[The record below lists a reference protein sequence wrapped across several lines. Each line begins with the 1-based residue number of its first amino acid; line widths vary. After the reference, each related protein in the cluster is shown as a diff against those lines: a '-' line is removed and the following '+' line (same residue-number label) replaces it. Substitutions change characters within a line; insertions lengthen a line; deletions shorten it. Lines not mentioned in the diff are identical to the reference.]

1 MSEKYFCFIHILN
14 TSLIKN
20 YKRGV
25 LLNQDEYIGNIV
37 KNGVITLIIGFII
50 TGILYSVMYS
60 INGIEM
66 YAGFIILGALYG
78 VLFIKLDIFENELDL
93 IITNAVFA
101 FFGSYVSIHLIF
113 TSALKIAMNSSLLTY
128 QFIGICIIAAVV
140 VNYIRDT
147 YLEINPLG
155 SINLNLGKLPT
166 VICPE
171 CGVEVNAENIFCP
184 ECGHKFSF
192 IHCPECGAKLDEEG
206 AFCQECGHKL
216 EDDSKK
222 EEVKENNS
230 KKDISLKKEV
240 KEDNSKKEDN
250 LKSCSNCGT
259 KVSEDSKFCP
269 ECGNK
274 IR

>member
-1 MSEKYFCFIHILN
+1 M
-14 TSLIKN
+14 
-20 YKRGV
+20 
-25 LLNQDEYIGNIV
+25 NQDEYIGNIV
-37 KNGVITLIIGFII
+37 KNGVIALIIGFII

-78 VLFIKLDIFENELDL
+78 FLFIKLDIFENELDL

-171 CGVEVNAENIFCP
+171 CG
-184 ECGHKFSF
+184 
-192 IHCPECGAKLDEEG
+192 AKLDEEG
-206 AFCQECGHKL
+206 AFCQECGYKL

-222 EEVKENNS
+222 EEVKGDNS

>member
-1 MSEKYFCFIHILN
+1 M
-14 TSLIKN
+14 
-20 YKRGV
+20 
-25 LLNQDEYIGNIV
+25 NQDEYIGNIV
-37 KNGVITLIIGFII
+37 KNGVIALIIGFII

-78 VLFIKLDIFENELDL
+78 FLFIKLDIFENELDL

-171 CGVEVNAENIFCP
+171 CGAE
-184 ECGHKFSF
+184 
-192 IHCPECGAKLDEEG
+192 
-206 AFCQECGHKL
+206 

-222 EEVKENNS
+222 EDKSSKEES
-230 KKDISLKKEV
+230 KDKS
-240 KEDNSKKEDN
+240 KEDNSKEEAKEESKEKSKEDN
-250 LKSCSNCGT
+250 NPEKSCSNCGA
-259 KVSEDSKFCP
+259 KVSKDSKFCP

-274 IR
+274 IK

>member
-1 MSEKYFCFIHILN
+1 M
-14 TSLIKN
+14 
-20 YKRGV
+20 
-25 LLNQDEYIGNIV
+25 NQDEYIGNIV
-37 KNGVITLIIGFII
+37 KNGVIALIIGFII

-78 VLFIKLDIFENELDL
+78 FLFIKLDIFKNELDL

-171 CGVEVNAENIFCP
+171 CGVEVNAENIFCS

-206 AFCQECGHKL
+206 AFCQECGYKL
-216 EDDSKK
+216 EDNSKNDISLK
-222 EEVKENNS
+222 KEVKEDNS

-240 KEDNSKKEDN
+240 KEDNSKKRHFP
-250 LKSCSNCGT
+250 KKRS
-259 KVSEDSKFCP
+259 
-269 ECGNK
+269 
-274 IR
+274 

>member
-37 KNGVITLIIGFII
+37 KNGVIALIIGFII

-78 VLFIKLDIFENELDL
+78 FLFIKLDIFENELDL

-140 VNYIRDT
+140 VNYIRDN
-147 YLEINPLG
+147 YLGINPLG

-166 VICPE
+166 VTCPE

-206 AFCQECGHKL
+206 TFCQECGHKL

-222 EEVKENNS
+222 E
-230 KKDISLKKEV
+230 EV

>member
-1 MSEKYFCFIHILN
+1 M
-14 TSLIKN
+14 
-20 YKRGV
+20 
-25 LLNQDEYIGNIV
+25 NQDEYIGNIV
-37 KNGVITLIIGFII
+37 KNGVIALIIGFII

-78 VLFIKLDIFENELDL
+78 FLFIKLDIFENELDL

-101 FFGSYVSIHLIF
+101 FFSSYVSIHLIF

-171 CGVEVNAENIFCP
+171 CGVEVNAENIFCS

-206 AFCQECGHKL
+206 AFCQECGYKL

-222 EEVKENNS
+222 EDKSSKEES
-230 KKDISLKKEV
+230 KDKS
-240 KEDNSKKEDN
+240 KEDNSKEEAKEESKEKSKEDN
-250 LKSCSNCGT
+250 NPEKSCSNCGA
-259 KVSEDSKFCP
+259 KVSKDSKFCP

-274 IR
+274 IK

>member
-1 MSEKYFCFIHILN
+1 M
-14 TSLIKN
+14 
-20 YKRGV
+20 
-25 LLNQDEYIGNIV
+25 NQDEYIGNIV
-37 KNGVITLIIGFII
+37 KNGVIALIIGFII

-78 VLFIKLDIFENELDL
+78 FLFIKLDIFENELDL

-171 CGVEVNAENIFCP
+171 CG
-184 ECGHKFSF
+184 HKFSF

-222 EEVKENNS
+222 EEVKEDNS
-230 KKDISLKKEV
+230 KKDISLKKEVKEDNSKKDTSLKEEV

>member
-1 MSEKYFCFIHILN
+1 M
-14 TSLIKN
+14 
-20 YKRGV
+20 
-25 LLNQDEYIGNIV
+25 NQDEYIGNIV
-37 KNGVITLIIGFII
+37 KNGVIALIIGFII

-66 YAGFIILGALYG
+66 YAGFIILGAHYG
-78 VLFIKLDIFENELDL
+78 FLFIKLDIFENELDL

-171 CGVEVNAENIFCP
+171 CG
-184 ECGHKFSF
+184 
-192 IHCPECGAKLDEEG
+192 AKLDEEG
-206 AFCQECGHKL
+206 AFCQECGYKL

-222 EEVKENNS
+222 EDKSSKEES
-230 KKDISLKKEV
+230 KDKS
-240 KEDNSKKEDN
+240 KEDNSKEEAKEESKEKSKEDN
-250 LKSCSNCGT
+250 NPEKSCSNCGA
-259 KVSEDSKFCP
+259 KVSKDSKFCP

-274 IR
+274 IK

>member
-1 MSEKYFCFIHILN
+1 M
-14 TSLIKN
+14 
-20 YKRGV
+20 
-25 LLNQDEYIGNIV
+25 NQDEYMGNIV
-37 KNGVITLIIGFII
+37 KNGVIALIIGFII

-78 VLFIKLDIFENELDL
+78 FLFIKLDIFENELDL

-171 CGVEVNAENIFCP
+171 CGVEVNAENIFCS

-206 AFCQECGHKL
+206 AFCQECGYKL

-222 EEVKENNS
+222 EDKSSKEES
-230 KKDISLKKEV
+230 KDKS
-240 KEDNSKKEDN
+240 KEDNSKEEAKEESKEDN
-250 LKSCSNCGT
+250 NPEKSCSNCGA
-259 KVSEDSKFCP
+259 KVSKDSKFCP

-274 IR
+274 IK

>member
-20 YKRGV
+20 YKWGV

-37 KNGVITLIIGFII
+37 KNGVIALIIGFII

-78 VLFIKLDIFENELDL
+78 FLFIKLDIFENELDL

-222 EEVKENNS
+222 EEVKEDNS

>member
-1 MSEKYFCFIHILN
+1 
-14 TSLIKN
+14 
-20 YKRGV
+20 
-25 LLNQDEYIGNIV
+25 
-37 KNGVITLIIGFII
+37 
-50 TGILYSVMYS
+50 
-60 INGIEM
+60 
-66 YAGFIILGALYG
+66 
-78 VLFIKLDIFENELDL
+78 
-93 IITNAVFA
+93 
-101 FFGSYVSIHLIF
+101 
-113 TSALKIAMNSSLLTY
+113 MNSSLLTY

-222 EEVKENNS
+222 
-230 KKDISLKKEV
+230 KKLKKITL
-240 KEDNSKKEDN
+240 KRHFPKKR
-250 LKSCSNCGT
+250 S
-259 KVSEDSKFCP
+259 
-269 ECGNK
+269 
-274 IR
+274 

>member
-1 MSEKYFCFIHILN
+1 M
-14 TSLIKN
+14 
-20 YKRGV
+20 
-25 LLNQDEYIGNIV
+25 NQDEYIGNIV
-37 KNGVITLIIGFII
+37 KNGVIALIIGFII

-78 VLFIKLDIFENELDL
+78 LLFIKLDIFENELDL

-171 CGVEVNAENIFCP
+171 CGVEVNAENIFCS

-222 EEVKENNS
+222 EEVKEDNS

>member
-1 MSEKYFCFIHILN
+1 M
-14 TSLIKN
+14 
-20 YKRGV
+20 
-25 LLNQDEYIGNIV
+25 NQDEYIGNIV
-37 KNGVITLIIGFII
+37 KNGVIALIIGFII

-78 VLFIKLDIFENELDL
+78 FLFIKLDIFENELDL

-171 CGVEVNAENIFCP
+171 CG
-184 ECGHKFSF
+184 HKFSF

-216 EDDSKK
+216 ED
-222 EEVKENNS
+222 NS
-230 KKDISLKKEV
+230 KKDTSLKKEV

>member
-1 MSEKYFCFIHILN
+1 M
-14 TSLIKN
+14 
-20 YKRGV
+20 
-25 LLNQDEYIGNIV
+25 NQDEYIGNIV
-37 KNGVITLIIGFII
+37 KNGVIALIIGFII

-78 VLFIKLDIFENELDL
+78 FLFIKLDIFENELDL

-166 VICPE
+166 I
-171 CGVEVNAENIFCP
+171 I
-184 ECGHKFSF
+184 
-192 IHCPECGAKLDEEG
+192 CPECGAKLDEEG

-216 EDDSKK
+216 ED
-222 EEVKENNS
+222 NS
-230 KKDISLKKEV
+230 KKEV

>member
-1 MSEKYFCFIHILN
+1 M
-14 TSLIKN
+14 
-20 YKRGV
+20 
-25 LLNQDEYIGNIV
+25 NQDEYIGNIV
-37 KNGVITLIIGFII
+37 KNGVIALIIGFII

-78 VLFIKLDIFENELDL
+78 FLFIKLDIFENELDL

-171 CGVEVNAENIFCP
+171 CGVEVNAENIFCS

-206 AFCQECGHKL
+206 AFCQECGYKL

-222 EEVKENNS
+222 EDKSSKEGS
-230 KKDISLKKEV
+230 KDKS
-240 KEDNSKKEDN
+240 KEDNSKEEAKEESKEKSKEDN
-250 LKSCSNCGT
+250 NPEKSCSNCGA
-259 KVSEDSKFCP
+259 KVSKDSKFCP

-274 IR
+274 IK

>member
-25 LLNQDEYIGNIV
+25 LLNQGEYIGNIV
-37 KNGVITLIIGFII
+37 KNGVIALIIGFII

-78 VLFIKLDIFENELDL
+78 FLFIKLDIFENELDL

-166 VICPE
+166 IICPE